1 MARRSLEENV
11 QVEIVQLANE
21 IARIK
26 GVLAVILFGS
36 YARGDYDEGSD
47 VDALCLF
54 GEEKSLHKYS
64 NRIHELSSKRR
75 LLVQIVTLT
84 SDEFLSSRLVSTVLR
99 EGKILYACKG
109 FSLEKF
115 ASGLLKPFALVT
127 YEIGRLSQ
135 PRKVR
140 FIQTLS
146 GRGKGRYTYA
156 GFLRQLDGF
165 RIGRNAV
172 MVPANALERLTQFL
186 EEHGAGY
193 VTRYIWLI

>member
-11 QVEIVQLANE
+11 QSEIARLANE
-21 IARIK
+21 IAGTK
-26 GVLAVILFGS
+26 GVLAIILFGS

-54 GEEKSLHKYS
+54 SDEKSLRKYS
-64 NRIHELSSKRR
+64 DRIHELSSKRR

-84 SDEFLSSRLVSTVLR
+84 LDEFLSSRLFSTVLR
-99 EGKILYACKG
+99 EGKVLYARKG
-109 FSLEKF
+109 FSLENF
-115 ASGLLKPFALVT
+115 TSGLLKPFALVT
-127 YEIGRLSQ
+127 YEIRRLSQ

-156 GFLRQLDGF
+156 GLLRQVDGF
-165 RIGRNAV
+165 RVGRNAV
-172 MVPANALERLTQFL
+172 MVPLNALEGLTQFL

-193 VTRYIWLI
+193 VTRYVWLI

>member
-1 MARRSLEENV
+1 LARLSLEENV
-11 QVEIVQLANE
+11 QAEIVQLANE
-21 IARIK
+21 IAGTK

-54 GEEKSLHKYS
+54 GDEKSLQKYS
-64 NRIHELSSKRR
+64 NRIHELSSRR
-75 LLVQIVTLT
+75 GLFVQIVILTLG
-84 SDEFLSSRLVSTVLR
+84 EFLSSRLFSTVLR
-99 EGKILYACKG
+99 EGKVLYACKG
-109 FSLEKF
+109 FSLENF

-127 YEIGRLSQ
+127 YEIRRLSQ

-146 GRGKGRYTYA
+146 GRGKGRYTYT
-156 GFLRQLDGF
+156 GLLRQLDGF
-165 RIGRNAV
+165 RVGRNAV

-186 EEHGAGY
+186 EEHEAGY
-193 VTRYIWLI
+193 VTRYVWLI